1 MGHRRFQCGS
11 VGVHVS
17 IDRRDS
23 STEQSSRVPTF
34 HSRSLG
40 MMDWFQGVFKY
51 YSLFSSLE
59 YNIDLERLWL
69 AQIAIFSV
77 TGGP

>member
-1 MGHRRFQCGS
+1 
-11 VGVHVS
+11 
-17 IDRRDS
+17 
-23 STEQSSRVPTF
+23 
-34 HSRSLG
+34 